1 MRNRVKRL
9 LASDDKYK
17 KSDYSLMARIWWDDL
32 KVLHYGNATEVTAIE
47 FLEHLVDGDLTK
59 WETATRIRRKLQ
71 SKFKQLR
78 DEETYKGRKVEET
91 RWRDRFSPA
100 SMVYESDLD
109 LSGLKFKVHSSNP
122 VAKVNIESLLNN
134 YIRFLRNE

>member
-17 KSDYSLMARIWWDDL
+17 KSDYALMARIWWDDL

-109 LSGLKFKVHSSNP
+109 
-122 VAKVNIESLLNN
+122 
-134 YIRFLRNE
+134 

>member
-9 LASDDKYK
+9 LAEDDKYK

-32 KVLHYGNATEVTAIE
+32 KVLHYGTATELTAVE
-47 FLEHLVDGDLTK
+47 FLEHLVNGDLTK

-71 SKFKQLR
+71 AKFKQLR
-78 DEETYKGRKVEET
+78 DEETYKGRKIEET

-100 SMVYESDLD
+100 SMVYESDL
-109 LSGLKFKVHSSNP
+109 SWS
-122 VAKVNIESLLNN
+122 
-134 YIRFLRNE
+134 